1 MKTYSAKRLSLYI
14 TVLLLLSNF
23 GFFLIES
30 KKDFGLTYSFIF
42 VILFCAVSYFLVLF
56 ILNRYINDKIKPI
69 YKTIREVPISGKKG
83 KLLEAISTTN
93 ISDVQ
98 KEVEEW
104 AKNQTQEITRLKDLE
119 KYRKEFVGNVS
130 HELKTPIFN
139 IQGYVLT
146 LLEGGIDDPKI
157 NKLYLQRTEK
167 SIDRMIS
174 IVEDLESITKLESG
188 ELTLNC
194 VELDLVKL
202 TEDVFELAQ
211 MLANERN
218 ISLQFATKTDK
229 PIMVLADK
237 KRIMEVMNN
246 LVGNGIKYGKKKGH
260 VKVGFY
266 DLHETILVEVSD
278 NGIGMDKADLYRIFE
293 RFYRV
298 DKSRSR
304 EQGGTGLGLSIVK
317 HIIEAHDQTINVK
330 SVIDK
335 GTTFTFTPRESKI
348 KNLMPRQK
356 RCTLKGCS
364 VKEKKLKRNRIQM
377 KLLIFKQN

>member
-1 MKTYSAKRLSLYI
+1 MKTYSAKRLSLFI
-14 TVLLLLSNF
+14 TVLLLISNF
-23 GFFLIES
+23 GFFLVQS
-30 KKDFGLTYSFIF
+30 KKDFGSVFS
-42 VILFCAVSYFLVLF
+42 ILFISLFGAVSYFLVLF
-56 ILNRYINDKIKPI
+56 ILNRYINEKINPI
-69 YKTIREVPISGKKG
+69 YKTIREVPVSGRKEKVG
-83 KLLEAISTTN
+83 STN

-98 KEVEEW
+98 KDVEEW
-104 AKNQTQEITRLKDLE
+104 AKNQTMEITRLKDLE
-119 KYRKEFVGNVS
+119 RYRKEFVGNVS

-188 ELTLNC
+188 ELTLNL
-194 VELDLVKL
+194 VNFDLVKL

-218 ISLQFATKTDK
+218 ISLQFITKTDK
-229 PIMVLADK
+229 PVMVFADK

-246 LVGNGIKYGKKKGH
+246 LVGNGIKYGKKRGH

-266 DLHETILVEVSD
+266 DLHETFLIEVSD
-278 NGIGMDKADLYRIFE
+278 NGIGMDKVDLPRVFE

-330 SVIDK
+330 SIADK
-335 GTTFTFTPRESKI
+335 GTTFTFTLGKA
-348 KNLMPRQK
+348 K
-356 RCTLKGCS
+356 
-364 VKEKKLKRNRIQM
+364 
-377 KLLIFKQN
+377 

>member
-1 MKTYSAKRLSLYI
+1 MKTYSAKRLSLFI
-14 TVLLLLSNF
+14 TVLLLISNF
-23 GFFLIES
+23 GFFLVQS
-30 KKDFGLTYSFIF
+30 KKDFGSVFS
-42 VILFCAVSYFLVLF
+42 ILFISLFGTVSYFLVLF
-56 ILNRYINDKIKPI
+56 ILNRYINEKINPI
-69 YKTIREVPISGKKG
+69 YKTIREVPVSGRKEKVG
-83 KLLEAISTTN
+83 STN

-98 KEVEEW
+98 KDVEEW
-104 AKNQTQEITRLKDLE
+104 AKNQTLEITRLKDLE
-119 KYRKEFVGNVS
+119 RYRKEFVGNVS

-188 ELTLNC
+188 ELTLNL
-194 VELDLVKL
+194 VNFDMVKL

-218 ISLQFATKTDK
+218 ITLQFITKTDK
-229 PIMVLADK
+229 PVMVKADK

-246 LVGNGIKYGKKKGH
+246 LVGNGIKYGKKRGH

-266 DLHETILVEVSD
+266 DLHETVLIEVSD
-278 NGIGMDKADLYRIFE
+278 NGIGMDKVDLPRVFE

-330 SVIDK
+330 SIADK
-335 GTTFTFTPRESKI
+335 GTTFTFT
-348 KNLMPRQK
+348 L
-356 RCTLKGCS
+356 
-364 VKEKKLKRNRIQM
+364 EKAK
-377 KLLIFKQN
+377 

>member
-1 MKTYSAKRLSLYI
+1 MKTYSAKRLSLSI
-14 TVLLLLSNF
+14 SVLLLIFNSAFYLFFSQK
-23 GFFLIES
+23 GFHSL
-30 KKDFGLTYSFIF
+30 YSITFI
-42 VILFCAVSYFLVLF
+42 ILFGAISYFLVLF
-56 ILNRYINDKIKPI
+56 ILNRYINEKITPI
-69 YKTIREVPISGKKG
+69 YKTIREVPISGKKE
-83 KLLEAISTTN
+83 KLLERFSPTN

-104 AKNQTQEITRLKDLE
+104 AKNQTSEITRLKDLE
-119 KYRKEFVGNVS
+119 RYRKEFVGNVS

-188 ELTLNC
+188 ELKLN
-194 VELDLVKL
+194 LVNFDIIKL
-202 TEDVFELAQ
+202 TEEVFDLAQ
-211 MLANERN
+211 MLASERN
-218 ISLQFATKTDK
+218 ISLQFATKSDK
-229 PIMVLADK
+229 PVMVFADK

-266 DLHETILVEVSD
+266 DLHETVLIEVSD
-278 NGIGMDKADLYRIFE
+278 NGIGMDKNDLPRVFE

-330 SVIDK
+330 SILDK
-335 GTTFTFTPRESKI
+335 GTTFTFT
-348 KNLMPRQK
+348 L
-356 RCTLKGCS
+356 
-364 VKEKKLKRNRIQM
+364 EKTK
-377 KLLIFKQN
+377 

>member
-14 TVLLLLSNF
+14 TAVLLISNF

-30 KKDFGLTYSFIF
+30 KKNYGPVFS
-42 VILFCAVSYFLVLF
+42 ILFITLFCIGSYFLVLF

-69 YKTIREVPISGKKG
+69 YKTIREVPVSGKKG
-83 KLLEAISTTN
+83 KLFETISSTN

-119 KYRKEFVGNVS
+119 RYRKEFVGNVS

-188 ELTLNC
+188 ELTLNF
-194 VELDLVKL
+194 VEFDLVRL

-211 MLANERN
+211 MLASERN
-218 ISLQFATKTDK
+218 ISLQFATKSEK
-229 PIMVLADK
+229 PIMVRADK

-246 LVGNGIKYGKKKGH
+246 LVGNGIKYGKKRGH

-266 DLHETILVEVSD
+266 DLHETILIEVSD
-278 NGIGMDKADLYRIFE
+278 NGIGMDKIDLYRIFE

-330 SVIDK
+330 SVVDK
-335 GTTFTFTPRESKI
+335 GTTFTFT
-348 KNLMPRQK
+348 L
-356 RCTLKGCS
+356 
-364 VKEKKLKRNRIQM
+364 EKAK
-377 KLLIFKQN
+377 

>member
-14 TVLLLLSNF
+14 TVLLILSNF
-23 GFFLIES
+23 GFFLIHT
-30 KKDFGLTYSFIF
+30 KKDFGPIYSFIF
-42 VILFCAVSYFLVLF
+42 VVLFCAISYFLVLF
-56 ILNRYINDKIKPI
+56 ILNTYINDKIKPI

-83 KLLEAISTTN
+83 KILEALGTTN

-104 AKNQTQEITRLKDLE
+104 TKTQTQEITRLKDLE

-188 ELTLNC
+188 ELKLNY
-194 VELDLVKL
+194 VDFDIVKL
-202 TEDVFELAQ
+202 TEDAFDLAQ

-218 ISLQFATKTDK
+218 ISLQFTTKTDK
-229 PIMVLADK
+229 PIMVQADK

-246 LVGNGIKYGKKKGH
+246 LVGNGIKYGKKKGF

-266 DLHETILVEVSD
+266 DLHETILIEVSD
-278 NGIGMDKADLYRIFE
+278 NGIGIDKADQYRIFE

-335 GTTFTFTPRESKI
+335 GTTFTFTLEKV
-348 KNLMPRQK
+348 KNAKNQQ
-356 RCTLKGCS
+356 TL
-364 VKEKKLKRNRIQM
+364 E
-377 KLLIFKQN
+377 